1 MQELLALPKSEAS
14 QSQPVDSSPIWP
26 AVNRV
31 KCGTL
36 SLAEFFDPTGSWN
49 NNAQFTR
56 SAYRY
61 GSTPGFRDANNGF
74 RVVCELD

>member
-36 SLAEFFDPTGSWN
+36 SSAEFIDPTAFRRCFGADRQSGAESGAVSARIGSSDV
-49 NNAQFTR
+49 ASQ
-56 SAYRY
+56 
-61 GSTPGFRDANNGF
+61 
-74 RVVCELD
+74 LDRA